1 MECSSESSAW
11 LYYPEQLSA
20 IEVSSAEG
28 LYRRVR
34 DSLGGLKFHERRFEL
49 AGHPVSL
56 QATTEPLL
64 ERLYGA
70 FRHLPAC
77 PGDPSLSI
85 RIAECPCS
93 GLPDAVTLEGGQ
105 TVGGHR
111 FWISPDKRYFCHTL
125 LASGSWYCIDRA
137 ASEIV
142 GSVESVNRMSTFEQ
156 AKPVVRPLLLWL
168 EQCRL
173 MPVHAGMVSWRGK
186 GILLG
191 GHAGS
196 GKSTASLSSLQAG
209 LRMLAEDYT
218 LLEQMADGTF
228 TAHSLYNSAWV
239 EADHLWRFP
248 GLAERAIP
256 GDEMAN
262 GKCIL
267 MLYETHPA
275 QFLISAPVEYLVLP
289 RVRAGG
295 KTALYTASRADALKR
310 CALES
315 MVTLTRLGGAE
326 LDRLT
331 RLVRSVDCYWLDLG
345 VDLDQVGVLLKAL
358 VEQDPD

>member
-1 MECSSESSAW
+1 MRT
-11 LYYPEQLSA
+11 
-20 IEVSSAEG
+20 IGISSAEG
-28 LYRRVR
+28 LYRRLR
-34 DSLGGLKFHERRFEL
+34 DSLGNLKFHERRFEI

-56 QATTEPLL
+56 QATTEALL

-77 PGDPSLSI
+77 PGDPSLSV
-85 RIAECPCS
+85 RIAERPCS

-105 TVGGHR
+105 TVGGHK

-173 MPVHAGMVSWRGK
+173 IPVHAGMVSWRGR
-186 GILLG
+186 GILFG
-191 GHAGS
+191 GQGGS
-196 GKSTASLSSLQAG
+196 GKTTASLSSLQSG
-209 LRMLAEDYT
+209 LKMLAEDYT
-218 LLEQMADGTF
+218 LLEQMANGTF
-228 TAHSLYNSAWV
+228 TAHSLYSSAWV
-239 EADHLWRFP
+239 ESDHLWRFP
-248 GLAERAIP
+248 GLADRAIP
-256 GDEMAN
+256 GDDMAN

-267 MLYETHPA
+267 MLHETHPA
-275 QFLISAPVEYLVLP
+275 HLLISAPVEYLVLP
-289 RVRAGG
+289 RVRVGG
-295 KTALYTASRADALKR
+295 RTALHTARRADGLKR
-310 CALES
+310 FALES

-331 RLVRSVDCYWLDLG
+331 RLVQSLNCYWLDLG
-345 VDLDQVGVLLKAL
+345 VDLDRVGVLLKNL
-358 VEQDPD
+358 VEQDPK